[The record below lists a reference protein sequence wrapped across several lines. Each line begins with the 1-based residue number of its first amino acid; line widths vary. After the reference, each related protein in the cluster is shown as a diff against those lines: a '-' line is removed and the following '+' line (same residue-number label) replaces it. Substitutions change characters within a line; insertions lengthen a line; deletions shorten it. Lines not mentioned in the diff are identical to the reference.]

1 MIIKNRGL
9 ISRNQV
15 IRRPKSSIPQKD
27 TSVHH
32 NLQLLY
38 SKKNMLENNVRT
50 WESKLATI
58 SYELEIVNSEIS
70 KLEKFAKSMLDNGTE
85 ENKVAVSSVSPNSL
99 NKTNI
104 KVIDFEY

>member
-38 SKKNMLENNVRT
+38 SKKNMLENNVRI
-50 WESKLATI
+50 WESKLAAI

-70 KLEKFAKSMLDNGTE
+70 ELETFAKSMLDNGTE
-85 ENKVAVSSVSPNSL
+85 ENKVSVSSGSPDSFT
-99 NKTNI
+99 KSNI

>member
-38 SKKNMLENNVRT
+38 SKKNMLENNVRI
-50 WESKLATI
+50 WESKLAAI
-58 SYELEIVNSEIS
+58 SYELEIVNTDINE
-70 KLEKFAKSMLDNGTE
+70 LELFAKNTS
-85 ENKVAVSSVSPNSL
+85 ENSVEKNKGSVSSGSSNSS
-99 NKTNI
+99 NKNNI
-104 KVIDFEY
+104 KIIDIEY